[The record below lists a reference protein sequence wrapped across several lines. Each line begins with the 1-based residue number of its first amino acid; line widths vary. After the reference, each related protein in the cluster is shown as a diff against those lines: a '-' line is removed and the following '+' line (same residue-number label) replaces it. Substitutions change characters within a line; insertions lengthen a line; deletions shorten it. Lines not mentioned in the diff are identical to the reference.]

1 MLPHNQ
7 LAVNGNGIGHC
18 SSILKGGIL
27 FPAVLLDF
35 NVLTVLLFY
44 NYFTQNITI
53 RVDVI
58 WLISYGAIYFIPDI
72 LL

>member
-1 MLPHNQ
+1 MVMVLAIALPYWR
-7 LAVNGNGIGHC
+7 
-18 SSILKGGIL
+18 GGREEIL